1 MSTFQSFFA
10 KQKMNPIQ
18 DMCRSL
24 YFIKLALLSFYEE
37 N

>member
-1 MSTFQSFFA
+1 MSTLQSFVT

-18 DMCRSL
+18 GMCRSL
-24 YFIKLALLSFYEE
+24 YFIKLALLSYYEK